1 MVFDLSLLS
10 YCVTILFSIKY
21 TVYVFF
27 FKVLKIKTLG
37 QSTFNGSTEEED
49 LIKIGNERQEEKSPE
64 TKNE

>member
-1 MVFDLSLLS
+1 MF
-10 YCVTILFSIKY
+10 
-21 TVYVFF
+21 FF